1 MPVYLDHNAT
11 SPIRP
16 EARDAMLKAM
26 AIGGNPSSVHGAGR
40 CARTLLE
47 NARSA
52 IAKAIGTRSQDLT
65 FTSGGT
71 ESNNLAIAAALTC
84 PDVKRILV
92 SVLEHDAAW
101 MGAHATGYPVEI
113 VPALPNG
120 QIDLRWL
127 EQRLT
132 NWDRDTEGRPFA
144 CLQAVT
150 SETGVIQP
158 IDEAGAMIRAAEGLL
173 LVDAVQTLGKT
184 GFHFGRSGAH
194 YASISAHK
202 VGGPQGVGAL
212 IVSCDAPCD
221 LPRRGGGQEKGRRS
235 GTENVPG
242 ACGFAA
248 AVEAAVRDEEQ
259 YTGLAALRDKAEIA
273 IRAAAPHAVVIGG
286 DVPRTPNCLAIA
298 IPGWDGGMQVIA
310 LDLAGICISAGSA
323 CSSGKSTAPRPWTAI
338 VGEDLA
344 RCGIRVSLGWS
355 TTEADIDQFI
365 KAWTREYARV
375 APRLKEI
382 A

>member
-26 AIGGNPSSVHGAGR
+26 AVGGNPSSVHGAGR
-40 CARTLLE
+40 CARTLFE
-47 NARSA
+47 NARQT
-52 IAKAIGTRSQDLT
+52 IARAIGARSQDVT

-71 ESNNLAIAAALTC
+71 ESNNLAIAAAQTC
-84 PDVKRILV
+84 PDVKRIIV
-92 SVLEHDAAW
+92 SVLEHDAAF
-101 MGAHATGYPVEI
+101 MGAQATGLPIEVI
-113 VPALPNG
+113 PALPSG
-120 QIDLRWL
+120 VIDLQWL
-127 EQRLT
+127 RDRLAGW
-132 NWDRDTEGRPFA
+132 NRAADGRPFV

-158 IDEAGAMIRAAEGLL
+158 VDEAGAMIRAADGLL

-194 YASISAHK
+194 YASISGHK
-202 VGGPQGVGAL
+202 VGGPQGTGAL
-212 IVSCDAPCD
+212 IVSCDSPCD

-248 AVEAAVRDEEQ
+248 AIEAALRDEAQ
-259 YTGLAALRDKAEIA
+259 YSALSVLRDKAENA
-273 IRAAAPHAVVIGG
+273 IRASALHAIVIGG
-286 DVPRTPNCLAIA
+286 DAPRTPNCLAIA

-310 LDLAGICISAGSA
+310 LDLAGVCISAGSA

-344 RCGIRVSLGWS
+344 RCAIRVSLGWN
-355 TTEADIDQFI
+355 TTEADIDHFI
-365 KAWTREYARV
+365 NAWTREYARV

>member
-1 MPVYLDHNAT
+1 
-11 SPIRP
+11 
-16 EARDAMLKAM
+16 MLKAM

-92 SVLEHDAAW
+92 SVLEHDAAY

-113 VPALPNG
+113 ITALPNG

-127 EQRLT
+127 EQRLA
-132 NWDRDTEGRPFA
+132 NWDRSVDGRPFV

-158 IDEAGAMIRAAEGLL
+158 VDEAGAMIRAADGLL

-235 GTENVPG
+235 GTENVRRSRRSRCTRRGTLHRARGVAGQGGKRHPRCRT
-242 ACGFAA
+242 ACR
-248 AVEAAVRDEEQ
+248 RD
-259 YTGLAALRDKAEIA
+259 RWR
-273 IRAAAPHAVVIGG
+273 RAAHAQLFG
-286 DVPRTPNCLAIA
+286 DRHSRL
-298 IPGWDGGMQVIA
+298 GRRH
-310 LDLAGICISAGSA
+310 AGDRARSRRYLHQRRLGLFVGQIDR
-323 CSSGKSTAPRPWTAI
+323 TAPVDGHRRRGSRP
-338 VGEDLA
+338 V
-344 RCGIRVSLGWS
+344 RHSRQS
-355 TTEADIDQFI
+355 
-365 KAWTREYARV
+365 
-375 APRLKEI
+375 RLELDRGRHRSI
-382 A
+382 HHGVDA